1 MARTPLA
8 LALAVAA
15 LASGGSAKQLIGDVI
30 SERLRGSSQARQP
43 RRLDGNDDILQ
54 AMMKKEV
61 FDHARDEC
69 LLDVVNG
76 TATYGRCDIRQFPFC
91 SGDTPHICFNRINRR
106 DAFWPDKHPKYYID
120 YNRIHCYPDKLHG
133 VDFTCSSCSP
143 GRWCVPEGRCILDEN
158 KYHCWAD
165 ETN

>member
-1 MARTPLA
+1 
-8 LALAVAA
+8 
-15 LASGGSAKQLIGDVI
+15 
-30 SERLRGSSQARQP
+30 
-43 RRLDGNDDILQ
+43 
-54 AMMKKEV
+54 MMKKEV
-61 FDHARDEC
+61 FDHASDEC

-120 YNRIHCYPDKLHG
+120 YNRIHCYPDQLHG

-158 KYHCWAD
+158 KVRFIFAMSVSLLRRIPVNSLNIVTVPLLGGRDRMMVRRGVSYP
-165 ETN
+165 